1 MYRMVICE
9 DDATQRKFLKD
20 CILKSVEDICTNIEL
35 LEFSSGEE
43 LLEQNLEGIDIYFLD
58 IQMFELTGM
67 DVAKRIRERDNT
79 SEIIFITSLLEYIQ
93 DGYKVRAYRY
103 LLKPIEYEDLK
114 ENILNCISD
123 IISKRENF
131 IIVEEQGISYKVGI
145 KDITYI
151 EIIKKDITIHTV
163 HKDYNIKNRIKNL
176 EQELSMYNFFRCHKS
191 YLINMEHID
200 FIGKD
205 NVMIKYIEIP
215 VSKYRMSNL
224 KTKLTNM
231 LGAIIC

>member
-20 CILKSVEDICTNIEL
+20 YILKSVEDICTNIEL

-93 DGYKVRAYRY
+93 EGYKVRAYRY

-151 EIIKKDITIHTV
+151 EIIKKDITIHTG

-205 NVMIKYIEIP
+205 NVMIKNIEIP